1 MIAESA
7 TIEFIAWLPA
17 ENNAGQSLAV
27 NWQTWRFAGFPGR
40 MLADY
45 FSPVPQGRFGMQT
58 GAKQQRVRGMIDSSK
73 RVVVPPH
80 VLFRLLDGESVLL
93 NLESERYFGL
103 DATGTRMWE
112 LVTAEPNITG
122 AFEKLLAEFD
132 VEPEALRGHLN
143 ELLSGLVENG
153 LLQVLPVDVG
163 TTQTV

>member
-1 MIAESA
+1 
-7 TIEFIAWLPA
+7 
-17 ENNAGQSLAV
+17 
-27 NWQTWRFAGFPGR
+27 
-40 MLADY
+40 
-45 FSPVPQGRFGMQT
+45 MQA
-58 GAKQQRVRGMIDSSK
+58 GAKQQKVRGMIDSSK

-93 NLESERYFGL
+93 NLASERYFGL

-112 LVTAEPNITG
+112 LATTEPNLAA

-132 VEPEALRGHLN
+132 VAPEALRSHLN